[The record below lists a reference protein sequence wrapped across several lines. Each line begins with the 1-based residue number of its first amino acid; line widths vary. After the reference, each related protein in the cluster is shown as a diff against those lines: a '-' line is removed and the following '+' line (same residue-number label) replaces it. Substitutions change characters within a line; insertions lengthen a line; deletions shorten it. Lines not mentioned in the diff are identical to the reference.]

1 MRRSQE
7 VPRGVR
13 EEKLEGCSP
22 LLTSPSPYFSYW
34 WREMKDW
41 YPWAKGSAGWNLS
54 VAPLS
59 VARNAGLHQEGA
71 AEGRRTEGQVP
82 PAL

>member
-1 MRRSQE
+1 
-7 VPRGVR
+7 
-13 EEKLEGCSP
+13 
-22 LLTSPSPYFSYW
+22 
-34 WREMKDW
+34 MKDW

-71 AEGRRTEGQVP
+71 VGGRKKDRFLLHYSSLAPWRLGP
-82 PAL
+82 LAKDISPRASRMGICGWWFKG